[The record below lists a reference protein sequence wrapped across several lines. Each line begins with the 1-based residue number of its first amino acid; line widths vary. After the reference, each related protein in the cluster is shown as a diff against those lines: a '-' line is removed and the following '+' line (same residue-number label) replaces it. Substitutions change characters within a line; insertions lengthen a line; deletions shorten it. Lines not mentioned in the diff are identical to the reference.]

1 MCEEGVLGLELPLV
15 ATSSEVALWISDVA
29 PPGVE
34 PVRSVGP
41 LVSWVEKRT
50 LLLWLESSRL
60 LVVDARMPLSGL
72 EASEADDGIGVGVP
86 GSIGGMMALTCI
98 S

>member
-1 MCEEGVLGLELPLV
+1 MIVGLKALGVC
-15 ATSSEVALWISDVA
+15 DVA

-41 LVSWVEKRT
+41 LVSWAEKRT

-60 LVVDARMPLSGL
+60 LDVDARMPLSGL
-72 EASEADDGIGVGVP
+72 DVDEASGADDGIGVGTP
-86 GSIGGMMALTCI
+86 GLIGGMMALTCI